1 MGKKT
6 ILVCDNK
13 KVFMKMFKRKFSN
26 EFEFT
31 DNAAL
36 DHTKDQMINFDRIVL
51 VIYNKFEL
59 IEFLKFYKKGTNIL
73 VCIFNKKLYTDLI
86 FLEDFNDLLLLD
98 GSKTRNEIMNDLKSG
113 FKNTLGFKQQMSE
126 PGFSNFYAQKSQFYT
141 SIKKLI
147 IANAGLFINF

>member
-1 MGKKT
+1 MGKKN

-26 EFEFT
+26 QFEFT
-31 DNAAL
+31 ESTAL
-36 DHTKDQMINFDRIVL
+36 DHTEDQIINFDRIVL

-98 GSKTRNEIMNDLKSG
+98 GSKTRNEIMNDLKSS
-113 FKNTLGFKQQMSE
+113 FINALGFKQQISE
-126 PGFSNFYAQKSQFYT
+126 AGFSNFYTQKKQSY
-141 SIKKLI
+141 SSLKRLI
-147 IANAGLFINF
+147 LSDV

>member
-1 MGKKT
+1 MGKKN

-31 DNAAL
+31 ESAVL
-36 DHTKDQMINFDRIVL
+36 DHTEDQIINFDRIVL

-98 GSKTRNEIMNDLKSG
+98 GSKTRNEIMNDLKSS
-113 FKNTLGFKQQMSE
+113 FINALGFKQQISE
-126 PGFSNFYAQKSQFYT
+126 SGFSNFYTQKKQSY
-141 SIKKLI
+141 SSLKRLI
-147 IANAGLFINF
+147 LSDV

>member
-1 MGKKT
+1 MGKKN
-6 ILVCDNK
+6 ILICDNK

-31 DNAAL
+31 DSAAL
-36 DHTKDQMINFDRIVL
+36 DYTEDQMINFDRVVL

-59 IEFLKFYKKGTNIL
+59 IEFLKFYKKGTNML

-98 GSKTRNEIMNDLKSG
+98 GSKTRNEIMNDLKSS
-113 FKNTLGFKQQMSE
+113 FKNTLTFKQQISE
-126 PGFSNFYAQKSQFYT
+126 SGFSNFYAQKNQSY
-141 SIKKLI
+141 SSLKRLI
-147 IANAGLFINF
+147 LSAV

>member
-1 MGKKT
+1 MEKKN

-13 KVFMKMFKRKFSN
+13 KVFMKMFKRKFGN

-31 DNAAL
+31 DSATL
-36 DHTKDQMINFDRIVL
+36 DENKKNVQHFDRL
-51 VIYNKFEL
+51 VFVVYNKLEL
-59 IEFLKFYKKGTNIL
+59 IEFLKFYKKGINIL

-98 GSKTRNEIMNDLKSG
+98 GSKTRNEIMNDLKSS
-113 FKNTLGFKQQMSE
+113 FINSLGFKQQISE
-126 PGFSNFYAQKSQFYT
+126 SGFSNFYTQKNQSYT

-147 IANAGLFINF
+147 IANAG

>member
-1 MGKKT
+1 MGKKN

-26 EFEFT
+26 QFEFT
-31 DNAAL
+31 ESTAL
-36 DHTKDQMINFDRIVL
+36 DHTEDQIINFDRIVL

-98 GSKTRNEIMNDLKSG
+98 GSKTRNEIMNDLKSS
-113 FKNTLGFKQQMSE
+113 FINALGFKQQISE
-126 PGFSNFYAQKSQFYT
+126 SGFSNFYTQKKQSY
-141 SIKKLI
+141 SSLKRLI
-147 IANAGLFINF
+147 LSDV

>member
-1 MGKKT
+1 MGKKN

-31 DNAAL
+31 DSAAL
-36 DHTKDQMINFDRIVL
+36 DHTEDQIINFDRIVL

-98 GSKTRNEIMNDLKSG
+98 GSKTRNEIMNDLKSS
-113 FKNTLGFKQQMSE
+113 FKNTLDFKQQMSE
-126 PGFSNFYAQKSQFYT
+126 SGFSNFYAQKNQSYS

-147 IANAGLFINF
+147 IANAG